1 MGDGMGDGGWGMRD
15 EGWGMRATGLCR
27 RVPVSRVSG
36 NDCVLHYKWD
46 SQHSER
52 VIAICEYG
60 TPRCR
65 SCSRSIELQSHFR
78 RLNALVW
85 RANCDAR
92 WYQSHRTSRKDTR
105 APRGVSTRM
114 HYLWRVA
121 Q

>member
-27 RVPVSRVSG
+27 RVSVSRVSG

-78 RLNALVW
+78 RLNALVSS
-85 RANCDAR
+85 A
-92 WYQSHRTSRKDTR
+92 TFSRLALKTLSLT
-105 APRGVSTRM
+105 ASPLVE
-114 HYLWRVA
+114 
-121 Q
+121 